1 MTVATRGTSAMTA
14 ATPNR
19 DAGRREGNNNEV
31 MKCFCWKKRL
41 KRTGRRLSW
50 EGGGGKTARG
60 GGGGDSGG
68 GTGGHAQS
76 QPRKKSNEASFTS
89 SCSSSVPV
97 VSPTGVIA
105 IAAVVLIG
113 KPTKPTP
120 NILTQSVKQPDPAH
134 HHIRWCAGKV
144 SSSIESR
151 SIQ

>member
-1 MTVATRGTSAMTA
+1 MTA

-19 DAGRREGNNNEV
+19 DAGRRREGNNNEV

-60 GGGGDSGG
+60 GGGDSGG
-68 GTGGHAQS
+68 GTGGHAQN
-76 QPRKKSNEASFTS
+76 QPRKKSNEASFFTS
-89 SCSSSVPV
+89 SCSSASVPV

-113 KPTKPTP
+113 KP
-120 NILTQSVKQPDPAH
+120 QS
-134 HHIRWCAGKV
+134 
-144 SSSIESR
+144 
-151 SIQ
+151 

>member
-1 MTVATRGTSAMTA
+1 MTA

-19 DAGRREGNNNEV
+19 DAGRRREGNNNEV

-60 GGGGDSGG
+60 GGGGDSSG
-68 GTGGHAQS
+68 GTGGHAQN

-89 SCSSSVPV
+89 SCSSSSVPV

-105 IAAVVLIG
+105 VAAVVLIG
-113 KPTKPTP
+113 KP
-120 NILTQSVKQPDPAH
+120 QS
-134 HHIRWCAGKV
+134 
-144 SSSIESR
+144 
-151 SIQ
+151 

>member
-1 MTVATRGTSAMTA
+1 MTV

-19 DAGRREGNNNEV
+19 DAERREGNNNEV

-68 GTGGHAQS
+68 GGSTGNYVQN
-76 QPRKKSNEASFTS
+76 QPRKKSTEASFTS

-113 KPTKPTP
+113 KP
-120 NILTQSVKQPDPAH
+120 QS
-134 HHIRWCAGKV
+134 
-144 SSSIESR
+144 
-151 SIQ
+151 